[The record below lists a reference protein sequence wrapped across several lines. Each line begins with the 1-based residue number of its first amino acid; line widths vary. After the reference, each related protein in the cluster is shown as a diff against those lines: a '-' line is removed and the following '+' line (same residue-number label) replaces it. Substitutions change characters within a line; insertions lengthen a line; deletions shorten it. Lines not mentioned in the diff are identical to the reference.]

1 MTDARREAVQEAR
14 ALLRLC
20 RDESGASGEATLAL
34 IVRAM
39 ERLADAI
46 EADAIEAGAATEEAS
61 HTAAADD
68 GTAGTGRKFD
78 RSRPARGYN
87 RDE

>member
-1 MTDARREAVQEAR
+1 MTNAKHEAVQEAR

-20 RDESGASGEATLAL
+20 RDEPGASGVTTLTLL
-34 IVRAM
+34 IRAM

-46 EADAIEAGAATEEAS
+46 EADADSEAEDNTGTVE
-61 HTAAADD
+61 D
-68 GTAGTGRKFD
+68 GTTGNARKFD
-78 RSRPARGYN
+78 RSRPVRGYN